1 MRANKLKQ
9 FACVL
14 TSSLILAA
22 CNNNV
27 GGTANTNAV
36 TVKSVASQTTTQSVV
51 VKAAPDASTSPMN
64 YISKSIVDSF
74 AGNFFAFPGNFG
86 FNLLSG
92 WLGGLIFQDD
102 TQQQILDGLKDIQDK
117 LAEMDKKLDKSLNLE
132 NDILNLVKNFYNAQM
147 KANFEEVLKEPDAT
161 AREVQEQYHLYTQQN
176 IFGAS
181 SSNISAKDLD
191 ALFDYAASQKAR
203 KDDVEEVIGKNNS
216 SILFSRFKAEYIDVN
231 SGGASFF
238 NLLRSR
244 KEMYVAALFNGVPE
258 NNFMAKIDYYNQQNM
273 HYQSELAGAYQKLYN
288 IQLAQ
293 LAYMYALGI
302 NVDLNSLPQLDS
314 KWQGKAGFKEAVK
327 LLNQYY
333 NGEYTQLGENLKAGF
348 APISNQ
354 DLYTRVNN
362 MFATELLD
370 NNTFNTSKPALGQCV
385 VSDMVFDKLDNEHG
399 ILRLGAKCIVKENP
413 DKTKTFSSVHQDVP
427 YKFNGS
433 SIHGTTYDH
442 LRFDVNYPKMLVFSN
457 RNKDSFGTDDVKVLT
472 TNNEISDAWSWRD
485 VSNVN
490 RMADSWTDTYQ
501 NWISKFYWSAAQVDL
516 ADDVS
521 VFSER
526 YLAGYDNLGDDA
538 KRILPGWN
546 YGLSTSGYSSLL
558 QYPGFYGSNKDD
570 SPKGWYAQWHLLS
583 YNGKQALLKVEFL
596 NSSTE
601 RQWIGIGCM
610 NTFGDQSCHRD
621 TQDKNTLVWED
632 GTRLTL
638 TGKME
643 PIPSISRDNNWKK
656 LSGNWSIT
664 GSAPENFEVLPKKD

>member
-1 MRANKLKQ
+1 MKTNKLKQ

-51 VKAAPDASTSPMN
+51 VKAAPGALTSPMN

-117 LAEMDKKLDKSLNLE
+117 LEEMDKKLDKSLNLE

-176 IFGAS
+176 IFGTS

-191 ALFDYAASQKAR
+191 ALFDYATSQKAR
-203 KDDVEEVIGKNNS
+203 KDDIEEVIGKNNS
-216 SILFSRFKAEYIDVN
+216 SILFSRFKAKYIDVN

-238 NLLRSR
+238 NLLKNR

-314 KWQGKAGFKEAVK
+314 KWQGKAGFKEAAK

-333 NGEYTQLGENLKAGF
+333 NGEYAQLGENLKAGF

-354 DLYTRVNN
+354 DLYVRVNN

-399 ILRLGAKCIVKENP
+399 ILRLGAKCMVMQNS
-413 DKTKTFSSVHQDVP
+413 DKTAKFSTVHQDIL
-427 YKFNGS
+427 YKYAGTK
-433 SIHGTTYDH
+433 IMGTTYDH
-442 LRFDVNYPKMLVFSN
+442 LRFDTNYPKMLVYTN
-457 RNKDSFGTDDVKVLT
+457 RGADSFNSDDLSVFSAR
-472 TNNEISDAWSWRD
+472 NQISTAWNWQD
-485 VSNVN
+485 VNNVN
-490 RMADSWTDTYQ
+490 IMADSLVSDKLH
-501 NWISKFYWSAAQVDL
+501 NIDRFYWAAANVAL
-516 ADDVS
+516 GGDVS
-521 VFSER
+521 VYPER
-526 YLAGYDNLGDDA
+526 YLDNRDKISGND
-538 KRILPGWN
+538 RQILPWKD
-546 YGLSTSGYSSLL
+546 YGLDKNGYGVTMNF
-558 QYPGFYGSNKDD
+558 PGSYEKLDD
-570 SPKGWYAQWHLLS
+570 QDIPQSWYAQWHLIS
-583 YNGKQALLKVEFL
+583 YNGKQALLKIEFI
-596 NSSTE
+596 NSSSSA
-601 RQWIGIGCM
+601 QWIGIGCL
-610 NTFGDQSCHRD
+610 NTDNDQSCKREN
-621 TQDKNTLVWED
+621 KNTLVWDD

-638 TGKME
+638 QNDKFFDFSDNEIMYRYKDT
-643 PIPSISRDNNWKK
+643 PSEWRISGTSN
-656 LSGNWSIT
+656 
-664 GSAPENFEVLPKKD
+664 ENYEVLPKKD